1 MEARRTAA
9 AGATA
14 VQQREDREACARA
27 RAGGGDAGETV
38 GRGRRRQATRGDGV
52 VHTAG
57 GGSAE
62 RK

>member
-1 MEARRTAA
+1 MEERRAAA

-14 VQQREDREACARA
+14 VQQREDREARA

-52 VHTAG
+52 VRTAG